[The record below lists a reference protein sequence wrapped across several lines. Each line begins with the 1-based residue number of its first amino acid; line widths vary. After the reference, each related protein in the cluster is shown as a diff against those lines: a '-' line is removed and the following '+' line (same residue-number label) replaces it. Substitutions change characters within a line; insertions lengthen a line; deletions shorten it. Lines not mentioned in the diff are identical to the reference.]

1 MALSYNDI
9 SNRIPELSYVPP
21 QNFYAVIE
29 QLPALVFNI
38 QTLQVPA
45 INGGEVPLPNRM
57 NPSRV
62 FVPGN
67 GLDYSSL
74 DITFLVDKGFSNYR
88 SVLEWMKGINHPE
101 NFDQYD
107 NWTGRVS
114 SSGTEGFSKTTSN
127 ITVFGCD
134 SGNNP
139 LVHWNFI
146 DCFPISL
153 DGPLYD
159 ASQPDVNYLTSVV
172 TFRYT
177 YFECQTYTDGRLNN
191 DKI

>member
-9 SNRIPELSYVPP
+9 SSRIPELSYVPP

-29 QLPALVFNI
+29 LLPAVVFNI
-38 QTLQVPA
+38 QQLQIPTL
-45 INGGEVPLPNRM
+45 NGGEVPLPNRM
-57 NPSRV
+57 NPSRT
-62 FVPGN
+62 FIPGN

-74 DITFLVDKGFSNYR
+74 DITFLIDKQFANYR
-88 SVLEWMKGINHPE
+88 SVLEWLKGINHPE
-101 NFDQYD
+101 NFDQYN
-107 NWTGRVS
+107 NWVNKSTS
-114 SSGTEGFSKTTSN
+114 STQSGFSSTTSN

-134 SGNNP
+134 AGNNP
-139 LVHWNFI
+139 LIHWNFK

-153 DGPLYD
+153 DGPRYD
-159 ASQPDVNYLTSVV
+159 AALADINYITSVV
-172 TFRYT
+172 SFRYT